1 MDSFYSHEENI
12 NISENYFIFAKQI
25 SEDFIKYITN
35 YKVASGDFLKKI
47 LNNQEK
53 FNQKLLELKEQI
65 KNIDPGNLISLA
77 SITPKVIEQQII
89 NIDYIVKGINDKLN
103 KFEKL
108 LKDKNSEY
116 LDTQNFY
123 KDSKSEL
130 NKKYREIE
138 RIKINF
144 MTNISLAEESIHKFY
159 MKKNNKI
166 KSSPKLLNIS
176 QLDANESNFI
186 SIEEQV
192 NNSIQKT
199 KKLENDYKSSIIS
212 LKDCEIN
219 YIETVE
225 KFKDKTRKII
235 CLISNNLKE
244 LISDSLMFLRNSF
257 KMPLSEIDL
266 YFKEVV
272 DLDEY
277 SNIDKLIQKSY
288 KIENNLIT
296 MNLEKYSLQLFQS
309 YNFNNNGTNKNIS
322 KRKNSSIDDLN
333 KYINRRK
340 NSSIDDLQEMDF
352 TQEEEIFLTI
362 KKMKES
368 FELLEENEYNILIE
382 EEKLRCKYLTLKILS
397 FAPSNKLYSKQIPQ
411 ITSDEVW
418 ELDKMLDK
426 KQNRIIFIQK
436 LSQFRT
442 RGIFEFPKNEY
453 NILSQL
459 FNKIIKIVENEE
471 DFDSA
476 VNIIILSQTYY
487 ILKNTKKEYIQK
499 AIMNNDLFKSKKFWE
514 TFVNYSINK
523 EIELSKKTDELNG
536 IKTENDKEKE
546 EKNSNIVFA
555 QIVPMTNNMIEFG
568 LNINIVEEIIFPLIK
583 QYKISPEFSE
593 VVISV
598 INIKKQEENTNNK

>member
-1 MDSFYSHEENI
+1 M
-12 NISENYFIFAKQI
+12 
-25 SEDFIKYITN
+25 T
-35 YKVASGDFLKKI
+35 LKTI
-47 LNNQEK
+47 
-53 FNQKLLELKEQI
+53 
-65 KNIDPGNLISLA
+65 
-77 SITPKVIEQQII
+77 
-89 NIDYIVKGINDKLN
+89 Y
-103 KFEKL
+103 
-108 LKDKNSEY
+108 
-116 LDTQNFY
+116 
-123 KDSKSEL
+123 
-130 NKKYREIE
+130 
-138 RIKINF
+138 
-144 MTNISLAEESIHKFY
+144 
-159 MKKNNKI
+159 
-166 KSSPKLLNIS
+166 
-176 QLDANESNFI
+176 
-186 SIEEQV
+186 
-192 NNSIQKT
+192 
-199 KKLENDYKSSIIS
+199 
-212 LKDCEIN
+212 
-219 YIETVE
+219 
-225 KFKDKTRKII
+225 
-235 CLISNNLKE
+235 
-244 LISDSLMFLRNSF
+244 
-257 KMPLSEIDL
+257 
-266 YFKEVV
+266 
-272 DLDEY
+272 Y

-418 ELDKMLDK
+418 ELNKMLDK